1 MPSLRGTVT
10 EQNLK
15 NAFAWES
22 QANPRYLYFA
32 QKADAEGFNDVA
44 AVFRSAAERKTGH
57 AHRDLE
63 SLEEVRDHATG
74 KPIGPTR
81 DNLKAAIAGETHE
94 YVDIYPGM
102 ASAARSTRSPTG
114 SRRSPRLG
122 SRTPAASK
130 GRSTRF
136 DLMAPHE

>member
-15 NAFAWES
+15 NAYAWES
-22 QANPRYLYFA
+22 QANGRYLYLA

-44 AVFRSAAERKTGH
+44 AVFRSAVESKTGH
-57 AHRDLE
+57 AHRHLE
-63 SLEEVRDHATG
+63 YLEEVRALATG

-102 ASAARSTRSPTG
+102 ARAARQEGFDEIADWFET
-114 SRRSPRLG
+114 L
-122 SRTPAASK
+122 AK
-130 GRSTRF
+130 GGKLHAGRF
-136 DLMAPHE
+136 RKALDAL

>member
-22 QANPRYLYFA
+22 QVNPRYLYFA

-44 AVFRSAAERKTGH
+44 AVFRSTAESRTGH
-57 AHRDLE
+57 AHRHLE
-63 SLEEVRDHATG
+63 YLEKVRDPATG
-74 KPIGPTR
+74 RPIGPTR

-94 YVDIYPGM
+94 YTDIYPGM
-102 ASAARSTRSPTG
+102 ARAARQEGFDEIADWFEMRAKAGKSH
-114 SRRSPRLG
+114 
-122 SRTPAASK
+122 A
-130 GRSTRF
+130 GRFQTAL
-136 DLMAPHE
+136 DAL